1 MCKVPAPPPMIHCYC
16 FILNWSHIVGAEVFL
31 CYSDLAFVLGRLS
44 ACKLQGDRFFSILA
58 FPEMQVIS
66 TSYSVQ
72 TPESRQIFYS
82 SSVQR
87 IYILYQWRVDRI
99 SIFLPSYTTPSPTT
113 KAAEICLISVQ
124 DSRNEYVS
132 YSTLVVDGY
141 LSTESRK
148 GRFIVPSLVVGIIFL
163 KSVESWVWGS
173 YVSFHPVAVAFVSY
187 QKRVQGEDIS
197 SLSLSGS

>member
-1 MCKVPAPPPMIHCYC
+1 M
-16 FILNWSHIVGAEVFL
+16 FL
-31 CYSDLAFVLGRLS
+31 CYSELAFVLGRLF

-66 TSYSVQ
+66 TSYPTLSRLQ
-72 TPESRQIFYS
+72 RAGKFSTLPQCNESIFCTS
-82 SSVQR
+82 EEL
-87 IYILYQWRVDRI
+87 IERI
-99 SIFLPSYTTPSPTT
+99 SVFLPSYTTPSPTT

-148 GRFIVPSLVVGIIFL
+148 GRFIVSSLVVGIIFL